1 MKYNELKEIDLTSF
15 ANRQEAKEMVE
26 KIVEEAD
33 INDIVKYINYLRYLS
48 LNSDDF
54 KLMDKITKFLLFE
67 DLADIEREYSD
78 VDFGDVKELILDT
91 VEEFNINT
99 FKINDDEYNCVAQ
112 LSDSY
117 ETILIAKDSDNNYA
131 KFGIIDKEDTPGYKY
146 IYELEAETDDYY
158 DKIVDA
164 EIGTRINILSVIQ
177 GLNSFRKTFTKD
189 EIDIGYG
196 FTKSRKTDKGILSNI
211 ISGTYLTLK
220 APEKLLGIPE
230 IKKEEKKVDK
240 DGDMLHPGI
249 KIEGD
254 VQMIDGDDFQ
264 KMIDDAGGV
273 ENLMSDLQNNLA
285 TNSIIGDLDI
295 DDDMKEMLSDAIILS
310 EDEYVEKWGEKIESM
325 KKEEKEE
332 LEDVVEDI
340 FSNDVGHLEKL
351 LAKAIKDEDY
361 VLAKKLSDKIEKLG
375 K

>member
-15 ANRQEAKEMVE
+15 ANRQEAQEMVE
-26 KIVEEAD
+26 KIVEESD

-78 VDFGDVKELILDT
+78 VDFGNVKELILDT

-146 IYELEAETDDYY
+146 IYELEEETDEYY
-158 DKIVDA
+158 DKIVEA
-164 EIGTRINILSVIQ
+164 ETGTRINILSVIQ

-230 IKKEEKKVDK
+230 VEKKKE
-240 DGDMLHPGI
+240 DMPHPGI
-249 KIEGD
+249 KISGD
-254 VQMIDGDDFQ
+254 AQLIDGDDFQ

-295 DDDMKEMLSDAIILS
+295 GDDMKEMLSDAITLS

-325 KKEEKEE
+325 KKEG

-340 FSNDVGHLEKL
+340 FSNDAGHLEKL
-351 LAKAIKDEDY
+351 LAKAIEDEDY